1 MCISLKMSIF
11 VVRQQGRLSHSLLT
25 PQARRITFISMKEDL
40 KRILKGIQS
49 GINYISEDIDA
60 ICDETMLEYAQEAL
74 NDLTEAEER
83 IKALIEKQD

>member
-1 MCISLKMSIF
+1 MYLAENEYICN
-11 VVRQQGRLSHSLLT
+11 T
-25 PQARRITFISMKEDL
+25 ITRAVIAFITHTASPADNIYSMKEDL

-49 GINYISEDIDA
+49 GINYISEDIEA
-60 ICDETMLEYAQEAL
+60 ICDETMLEYAQDAL

>member
-1 MCISLKMSIF
+1 
-11 VVRQQGRLSHSLLT
+11 
-25 PQARRITFISMKEDL
+25 MKVDL

-49 GINYISEDIDA
+49 GINYISEDIEA
-60 ICDETMLEYAQEAL
+60 ICDETMLEYAQDAL

>member
-1 MCISLKMSIF
+1 
-11 VVRQQGRLSHSLLT
+11 
-25 PQARRITFISMKEDL
+25 MKEDL